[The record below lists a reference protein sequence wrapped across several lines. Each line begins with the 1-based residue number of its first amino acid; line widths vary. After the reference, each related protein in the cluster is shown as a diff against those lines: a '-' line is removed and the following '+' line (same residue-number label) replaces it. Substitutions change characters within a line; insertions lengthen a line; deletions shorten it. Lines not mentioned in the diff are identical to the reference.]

1 MEHPQSNKLRAD
13 ELEYRLGFYSGS
25 ERYYRHR
32 CGLEVLLTEGA
43 KFLADQAEA
52 YWLMDL
58 IASAIPFCQQDEFLS
73 VDLSREPKGTR
84 ATVTVGDGNG
94 KVYHRQEIP
103 YTDFPFLNFRLF
115 AAMDGFHERYVVML
129 PSEY

>member
-1 MEHPQSNKLRAD
+1 MELNQSTKLRPD
-13 ELEYRLGFYSGS
+13 ELDQQLGYFTGT

-58 IASAIPFCQQDEFLS
+58 IASTVPYFQQDTFVC
-73 VDLSREPKGTR
+73 VDFAR
-84 ATVTVGDGNG
+84 AEYSEGASIVVTDGNG
-94 KVYHRQEIP
+94 KTYYRQEIP

-115 AAMDGFHERYVVML
+115 VAADGYHERYVVML